1 MDKNTPAK
9 MIMQTGEWPAADCY
23 RVACE
28 CHHHDHDLD
37 VWIEVENDPEVR
49 EVTLTFYKKLY
60 SPVWERSFN
69 RFREALRLLF
79 RGTTEVQ
86 GTIILKQDVA
96 QNLIN
101 TIQNSINRL
110 ERSSDNNSKL

>member
-9 MIMQTGEWPAADCY
+9 MIMQTGEWPDADCY

-37 VWIEVENDPEVR
+37 VWIEVERDDEVR
-49 EVTLTFYKKLY
+49 EITLTFYKELY
-60 SPVWERSFN
+60 TPVWEQGFN
-69 RFREALRLLF
+69 RFREALRILF
-79 RGTTEVQ
+79 TGSSRMA

-96 QNLIN
+96 QNLLN
-101 TIQNSINRL
+101 TIQHSIDRL
-110 ERSSDNNSKL
+110 DTK

>member
-9 MIMQTGEWPAADCY
+9 MIMKTGEWPNADCY

-28 CHHHDHDLD
+28 CHDHDHDLD
-37 VWIEVENDPEVR
+37 VWIESESDAEDR
-49 EVTLTFYKKLY
+49 EITLTFYKELET
-60 SPVWERSFN
+60 PFWESGFN
-69 RFREALRLLF
+69 RFREAWRILVHGRSRF
-79 RGTTEVQ
+79 S

-101 TIQNSINRL
+101 TIQHSIDRL
-110 ERSSDNNSKL
+110 ERSRDLSSKL

>member
-1 MDKNTPAK
+1 MNENLPAK
-9 MIMQTGEWPAADCY
+9 MIMKTGEWPDADCY

-37 VWIEVENDPEVR
+37 VWIEAEGDQETR
-49 EVTLTFYKKLY
+49 EITLTFYKELAT
-60 SPVWERSFN
+60 PIWRPGFN
-69 RFREALRLLF
+69 RFREALRILF
-79 RGTTEVQ
+79 TGSSRME

-101 TIQNSINRL
+101 TIQHSIDRL
-110 ERSSDNNSKL
+110 EAPRDSSNKL